1 MARKYI
7 EKNYERPFFDKLL
20 RNFLSITLPNVRYF
34 KVASFFVKI
43 GKPFSF
49 LFPKKIKNMIGLMPT
64 SFPKKL
70 LKNQEIYRA
79 KGKKIARVALLTG
92 CVQKEISPQI
102 NESTI
107 RLLNRHGVEV
117 VVMKKIL
124 VTRKL
129 LKDCEDKAIK
139 TFEAKLNTND
149 ELYSQSKLIELSQ
162 GCDAVLTSLTDK
174 MDEETINKLPETVKV
189 ISNFA
194 VGFGN
199 IDLEAAKKRGIAVTN
214 TPEVLSD
221 ATAEIG
227 ILLILGACRR
237 AAEGIEAAKESNWKW
252 SADYLIGKQLTGSRL
267 GILGMGRIGQKIAK
281 IAKSL
286 GMIIHYHNRS
296 KLSDDKEQGAI
307 YHDSLKSLFSVSDVL
322 SICCP
327 ATKETV
333 NLINKETVEYFPKG
347 AVITNVARGDIV
359 DDDALIDALN
369 RRKIYAAGLDV
380 YKGEP
385 NLNPG
390 YLKIKTA
397 FILPHLGSATKDTR
411 TAMANLAID
420 NIDEFF
426 NTGNCKNKV
435 N

>member
-1 MARKYI
+1 
-7 EKNYERPFFDKLL
+7 
-20 RNFLSITLPNVRYF
+20 
-34 KVASFFVKI
+34 
-43 GKPFSF
+43 
-49 LFPKKIKNMIGLMPT
+49 
-64 SFPKKL
+64 
-70 LKNQEIYRA
+70 
-79 KGKKIARVALLTG
+79 
-92 CVQKEISPQI
+92 
-102 NESTI
+102 
-107 RLLNRHGVEV
+107 
-117 VVMKKIL
+117 MKKIL

-129 LKDCEDKAIK
+129 IRESEEKALKMFN
-139 TFEAKLNTND
+139 TKLNTND
-149 ELYSQSKLIELSQ
+149 ELYSQSRVIEMSE
-162 GCDAVLTSLTDK
+162 GCDAILTSLTEK
-174 MDEETINKLPETVKV
+174 MDEETINKLPDSIKV

-199 IDLEAAKKRGIAVTN
+199 IDLEAAKKRGITVTN

-237 AAEGIEAAKESNWKW
+237 ASEGIDSAKEGGWKW

-267 GILGMGRIGQKIAK
+267 GIRGMGRIGQKIAK

-286 GMIIHYHNRS
+286 GMVIHYHNRS
-296 KLSDDKEQGAI
+296 KLSDEKEQGAI

-327 ATKETV
+327 ATKETE

-359 DDDALIDALN
+359 DDEALIDALN

-380 YKGEP
+380 YKNEP
-385 NLNPG
+385 NLHPG
-390 YLKIKTA
+390 YLKIKSV

-411 TAMANLAID
+411 IAMANLAID
-420 NIDEFF
+420 NIEEFF
-426 NTGNCKNKV
+426 KTGNCKNKV